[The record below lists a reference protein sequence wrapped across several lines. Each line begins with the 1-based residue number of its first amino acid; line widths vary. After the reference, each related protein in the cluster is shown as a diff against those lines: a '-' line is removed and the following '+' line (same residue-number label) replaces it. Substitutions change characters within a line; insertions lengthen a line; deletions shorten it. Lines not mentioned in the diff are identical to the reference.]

1 METRRGEALTNS
13 SSTKLPSVSVVINN
27 YNYGRFLGEAVDSAL
42 GQTYPYLEV
51 VVVDDG
57 STDDSRE
64 VIASYGDQ
72 VITVL
77 KDNGGQG
84 SAFNA
89 GFSASS
95 GEVVIFLDSDDY
107 LFPRAVERVVTVWEP
122 GVAKVQYRLQRVDA
136 LGNPTGDFDPPLNMP
151 LSSGEVWRLL
161 LQRGAYV
168 RPPTSGYAFS
178 RVVLE
183 LVFPM
188 PEAEWRHG
196 ADGYLVNSVP
206 FYGRVSSIEKALGAY
221 RVHGSNSF
229 AYEGVPNGE
238 WFVKL
243 LQRYSKHQ
251 KVIADQANKLGY
263 SVPTDLLL
271 EGYGGL
277 ASRLSSLRLD
287 PQKHPI
293 PSDRRLGLVYRGL
306 IATWRHSEFDRGKR
320 LIHSALFIWVGLLP
334 VPLARRALAWL
345 YAPHSRPKALE
356 LIRGMIRDL

>member
-72 VITVL
+72 VIPVL

-122 GVAKVQYRLQRVDA
+122 GVAKVQYRLQKVDA

-196 ADGYLVNSVP
+196 AVLWAGE
-206 FYGRVSSIEKALGAY
+206 FHRESS
-221 RVHGSNSF
+221 
-229 AYEGVPNGE
+229 
-238 WFVKL
+238 
-243 LQRYSKHQ
+243 
-251 KVIADQANKLGY
+251 
-263 SVPTDLLL
+263 
-271 EGYGGL
+271 
-277 ASRLSSLRLD
+277 
-287 PQKHPI
+287 
-293 PSDRRLGLVYRGL
+293 RGL
-306 IATWRHSEFDRGKR
+306 PSPWE
-320 LIHSALFIWVGLLP
+320 
-334 VPLARRALAWL
+334 
-345 YAPHSRPKALE
+345 
-356 LIRGMIRDL
+356 